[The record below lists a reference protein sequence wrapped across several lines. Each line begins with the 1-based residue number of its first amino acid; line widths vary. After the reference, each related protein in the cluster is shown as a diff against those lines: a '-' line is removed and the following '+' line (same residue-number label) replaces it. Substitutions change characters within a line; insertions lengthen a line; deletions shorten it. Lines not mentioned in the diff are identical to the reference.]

1 MSNWPVQRRF
11 PRYPVE
17 IPFLHTTT
25 APGSAGTG
33 AGWTRDL
40 SEGGACVELN
50 ERLQVPS
57 PLHIHLQTDRGAIEI
72 EAQVVWEAQAPKGGT
87 QGSAT
92 TAGGVLHGVA
102 FTHLAPDQLLA
113 LRALLPPHGQER
125 RSGIRLPID
134 LPVTCRPKGP
144 EGSSLQGRNRKY
156 QSRRALAPPFP
167 GPPAGHSSGTHPSSP
182 QRTGHG
188 GRRDRLGGATR
199 EADARGTDPTRLAF
213 RCPRLVQIALPRS
226 LADRGEV
233 GILTAV
239 LHRKE
244 TSHRAQTIGHIPA
257 PPIRSCI
264 SQQELW
270 RPLL

>member
-11 PRYPVE
+11 PRYPIE
-17 IPFLHTTT
+17 IPFLFLHTTT
-25 APGSAGTG
+25 APGSAGAG

-50 ERLQVPS
+50 ECLPIPS

-125 RSGIRLPID
+125 RSGIRLPLD

-144 EGSSLQGRNRKY
+144 EGSSLQGRTGNI
-156 QSRRALAPPFP
+156 SR
-167 GPPAGHSSGTHPSSP
+167 
-182 QRTGHG
+182 G
-188 GRRDRLGGATR
+188 GLLLRLS
-199 EADARGTDPTRLAF
+199 
-213 RCPRLVQIALPRS
+213 QALPPGTSLELTLHRPNGRVTAEGEIVWVEPPERRTPEEPIRHGLRFNALGWSKSLS
-226 LADRGEV
+226 LALL
-233 GILTAV
+233 LTEAM
-239 LHRKE
+239 
-244 TSHRAQTIGHIPA
+244 
-257 PPIRSCI
+257 
-264 SQQELW
+264 
-270 RPLL
+270 